1 MIKRPSMLAAAML
14 VLPAAAMAGQGQ
26 AGSPRA
32 QAPAPGTHSMHAEA
46 TAGDRPAAAGEH
58 RPGDAMSA
66 MPRDLPSA
74 RDAKPDGPD
83 MKPAPR

>member
-14 VLPAAAMAGQGQ
+14 VLPAAAMAGQEP
-26 AGSPRA
+26 AGSPGA
-32 QAPAPGTHSMHAEA
+32 QAAPPGAHSMHTAP
-46 TAGDRPAAAGEH
+46 TAGERPAAAREH

-66 MPRDLPSA
+66 MSRDRPNA